1 MKLTDKV
8 KSLKSERYF
17 CDTAYRGSIGIY
29 QGMALNFAYAAFRA
43 FMGIRYLSYWFISS
57 AVYYFV
63 MGIIRA
69 MLAHSYRRKDAA
81 GGFAYEKRCYRRTAW
96 LLFILNIPIGGMII
110 MMTHVNP
117 SGSYPMYTIYASAAY
132 TFYAVTVSAM
142 NIAKFRKIGSPILSA
157 SKAVNFAAALM
168 SLLGLQNALISS
180 FSGGDDDF
188 RILMNRLTGTGVY
201 IAVMAMAIYMI
212 AVSANKRKGG
222 NTGE

>member
-1 MKLTDKV
+1 
-8 KSLKSERYF
+8 
-17 CDTAYRGSIGIY
+17 
-29 QGMALNFAYAAFRA
+29 
-43 FMGIRYLSYWFISS
+43 
-57 AVYYFV
+57 
-63 MGIIRA
+63 
-69 MLAHSYRRKDAA
+69 MLR

-142 NIAKFRKIGSPILSA
+142 NIAKFRKIGSPILSV

-180 FSGGDDDF
+180 FSGGDEDF